1 MTLVSERRPSSA
13 PEFHS
18 GRADRFK
25 GSNWALATITL
36 VLFLTFLDNT
46 IVSVV
51 LANVQSALHAG
62 VSALQWVVNGYALTF
77 AAFMLS
83 FGTLGDLFGR
93 KKVMLAGVG
102 IFCAGSVL
110 CALAPNVNVLIAGR
124 VVMGI
129 GAAAS
134 EPGTLSMIRHLYAE
148 RTARARA
155 LGVWAAV
162 SGLALALGPVIGGAL
177 TGLWSWRAIFWFN
190 LFVGAAALVAAA
202 MVLPENADPQN
213 RRIDLPGAAL
223 GAAVLAALSFAIIS
237 GETAGYRAG
246 WIIGLFVLAAGALAG
261 FFLVE
266 RRVSNPVLD
275 VRLLRRPPFVGSN
288 FVAFSSCFGVFAVFF
303 FVALYLQVVGSAS
316 PYAMAVDFVPMAAG
330 MVIASALTGGW
341 VARVGP
347 RLPMAVG
354 CVMAGA
360 GLLLTDAFLT
370 PTSGLSTLG
379 WTLALAG
386 IGFGIA
392 IVPVTSSAL
401 SAIPPE
407 HSGMAASATNTSR
420 ELGAV
425 VGVAALGSVVNGQL
439 TNNLVGQLA
448 AIGIPAQYRSE
459 VVTAVT
465 TGNISG
471 PATAASKNP
480 AIASIVHRV
489 VEAAYGAFSHGMD
502 LSLMA
507 AAALMLLGAVV
518 AAATIPRSEEHGGD
532 RSSATMARERLNA
545 RRPPTVIDLRQE
557 SLSADGQGNL
567 ARDSKMALDGRWL
580 R

>member
-1 MTLVSERRPSSA
+1 VTLISERRPSTA
-13 PEFHS
+13 PEFHI

-62 VSALQWVVNGYALTF
+62 VSSLQWVVNGYALTF

-83 FGTLGDLFGR
+83 FGTLGDIFGR

-110 CALAPNVNVLIAGR
+110 CALALDVNALIAGR

-134 EPGTLSMIRHLYAE
+134 ESGTLSMIRHLYAG

-162 SGLALALGPVIGGAL
+162 SGLALGLGPVIGGAL

-190 LFVGAAALVAAA
+190 LFFGAAALVAAA

-223 GAAVLAALSFAIIS
+223 GA
-237 GETAGYRAG
+237 
-246 WIIGLFVLAAGALAG
+246 
-261 FFLVE
+261 
-266 RRVSNPVLD
+266 
-275 VRLLRRPPFVGSN
+275 
-288 FVAFSSCFGVFAVFF
+288 
-303 FVALYLQVVGSAS
+303 
-316 PYAMAVDFVPMAAG
+316 
-330 MVIASALTGGW
+330 
-341 VARVGP
+341 
-347 RLPMAVG
+347 
-354 CVMAGA
+354 
-360 GLLLTDAFLT
+360 
-370 PTSGLSTLG
+370 
-379 WTLALAG
+379 
-386 IGFGIA
+386 
-392 IVPVTSSAL
+392 
-401 SAIPPE
+401 
-407 HSGMAASATNTSR
+407 
-420 ELGAV
+420 
-425 VGVAALGSVVNGQL
+425 AALGSVVNGQL

-465 TGNISG
+465 TGNVSG
-471 PATAASKNP
+471 PETAASKNP
-480 AIASIVHRV
+480 AVASIVHRV
-489 VEAAYGAFSHGMD
+489 IEAAYGAFSHGMD

-518 AAATIPRSEEHGGD
+518 AASTMPRSGEHGGD
-532 RSSATMARERLNA
+532 HSSGTMAKGRLNA
-545 RRPPTVIDLRQE
+545 RRPHTVIDLRQE
-557 SLSADGQGNL
+557 SLSAVGLGYW
-567 ARDSKMALDGRWL
+567 ARDSRTALDGRWL

>member
-1 MTLVSERRPSSA
+1 MTLISERRPSTA
-13 PEFHS
+13 PEFPI

-62 VSALQWVVNGYALTF
+62 VTALQWVVNGYALTF

-93 KKVMLAGVG
+93 KKIMLAGVG

-110 CALAPNVNVLIAGR
+110 CALAPDVNILIAGR

-190 LFVGAAALVAAA
+190 LFFGAAALVAAA

-223 GAAVLAALSFAIIS
+223 AAAALAALSFAIIS

-246 WIIGLFVLAAGALAG
+246 WIIGLFVLATGALAS

-275 VRLLRRPPFVGSN
+275 VQLLRRPPFVGSN
-288 FVAFSSCFGVFAVFF
+288 FVAFSSYFGVFAVFF

-379 WTLALAG
+379 WTLGLAG

-401 SAIPPE
+401 SAVPPE

-439 TNNLVGQLA
+439 TNDLVRQLA

-465 TGNISG
+465 TGNLSG

-480 AIASIVHRV
+480 AVASIVHRV
-489 VEAAYGAFSHGMD
+489 IAAAYGAFSHGMD

-518 AAATIPRSEEHGGD
+518 AAATMPRSGEYGGD
-532 RSSATMARERLNA
+532 RSSGTMAKGQLNE
-545 RRPPTVIDLRQE
+545 RRPHTVIDLRQE
-557 SLSADGQGNL
+557 SLSADGPGYL
-567 ARDSKMALDGRWL
+567 ARDSRTALDGRWL

>member
-1 MTLVSERRPSSA
+1 M
-13 PEFHS
+13 
-18 GRADRFK
+18 
-25 GSNWALATITL
+25 
-36 VLFLTFLDNT
+36 
-46 IVSVV
+46 
-51 LANVQSALHAG
+51 
-62 VSALQWVVNGYALTF
+62 
-77 AAFMLS
+77 
-83 FGTLGDLFGR
+83 
-93 KKVMLAGVG
+93 
-102 IFCAGSVL
+102 
-110 CALAPNVNVLIAGR
+110 
-124 VVMGI
+124 
-129 GAAAS
+129 
-134 EPGTLSMIRHLYAE
+134 
-148 RTARARA
+148 
-155 LGVWAAV
+155 
-162 SGLALALGPVIGGAL
+162 
-177 TGLWSWRAIFWFN
+177 
-190 LFVGAAALVAAA
+190 
-202 MVLPENADPQN
+202 
-213 RRIDLPGAAL
+213 
-223 GAAVLAALSFAIIS
+223 
-237 GETAGYRAG
+237 
-246 WIIGLFVLAAGALAG
+246 
-261 FFLVE
+261 
-266 RRVSNPVLD
+266 
-275 VRLLRRPPFVGSN
+275 
-288 FVAFSSCFGVFAVFF
+288 AFSSYFGVFAVFF

-316 PYAMAVDFVPMAAG
+316 PYAMAVDFVPMAAA

-379 WTLALAG
+379 WTLGLAG

-439 TNNLVGQLA
+439 TNNLVRQLA

-465 TGNISG
+465 TGNVSG

-480 AIASIVHRV
+480 AVASIVDRV
-489 VEAAYGAFSHGMD
+489 IEAAYGAFSHGMD
-502 LSLMA
+502 LSLMT

-518 AAATIPRSEEHGGD
+518 AVATMPRRGD
-532 RSSATMARERLNA
+532 HRGNHPGATMAKERLNA
-545 RRPPTVIDLRQE
+545 RRPNSVIDLRQE
-557 SLSADGQGNL
+557 TPNADAPGYFGRNS
-567 ARDSKMALDGRWL
+567 RIALDGRWL